1 LKMPPVASLEEIK
14 ENYRTGAS
22 VAPARYKVKVKKAN
36 WHDPAASDAA
46 QALYV
51 AQITDPVNQ
60 ARRQRKIA
68 AVPNSVWQTQAEV
81 VGGARIGPG
90 MTGAVDKQAS
100 GFSPYRAVIEGITLV
115 AKTTDPAT
123 NVANRVTPIAV
134 ALFNKKRE
142 T

>member
-1 LKMPPVASLEEIK
+1 MVKVKPLEQIK
-14 ENYRTGAS
+14 ANYTSGAS
-22 VAPARYKVKVKKAN
+22 VAPARYKTSVKTAN
-36 WHDPAASDAA
+36 WHDPAASDES

-68 AVPNSVWQTQAEV
+68 AVPNSVWQTQADV
-81 VGGARIGPG
+81 IGGARIGPG

-100 GFSPYRAVIEGITLV
+100 GFSPYRAVIESVTLLP
-115 AKTTDPAT
+115 KTTDPAT
-123 NVANRVTPIAV
+123 NVTNRVTPIAV